1 MSTYLS
7 YHHQHLLHLSLSLT
21 PPNAN
26 DDVGDDDECDF
37 YHSHPSRDLYGIDDD
52 ICLIHLT
59 IFTVILPHVSH
70 VF

>member
-7 YHHQHLLHLSLSLT
+7 YHHQHLLYLSLSST
-21 PPNAN
+21 PTN
-26 DDVGDDDECDF
+26 DDVGNDDDEYDF
-37 YHSHPSRDLYGIDDD
+37 YHFHPSRVLYGIDDD

-59 IFTVILPHVSH
+59 IFTVILLHVSH